1 MVILEAMAYGLPIIA
16 NEVGNI
22 REMIGVDTDRP
33 AGVLLKQVD
42 PIDPKEL
49 AALIDDLA
57 RDTEKRRAF
66 SRNGVQRVTEEYAAS
81 KVVPKIEKIW
91 AQIAHSILSKQKM
104 NTYFEQK
111 KVKDY

>member
-1 MVILEAMAYGLPIIA
+1 MVILEAMAYGVPIIA

-22 REMIGVDTDRP
+22 REMIGFDTDHP

-57 RDTEKRRAF
+57 NDTEKRRAF
-66 SRNGVQRVTEEYAAS
+66 SRNGIHRVTREYAAS
-81 KVVPKIEKIW
+81 NVVPKIEQIW
-91 AQIAHSILSKQKM
+91 TVIARSGPNKLIM
-104 NTYFEQK
+104 NKYFEQR
-111 KVKDY
+111 D